1 MSLTPPPET
10 SWLPERPDGLPT
22 PATGEPEG
30 ERAWPPWIAPIGL
43 VAGIAAAFVGGI
55 VILAVHL
62 ATGGDSGGDQP
73 PAVLLT
79 GTALQGVAFVTAA
92 ILFARLSGPVA
103 ARHFGLRP
111 TSWGAAIVWA
121 IVAYVIFVVFSF
133 GWDQIV
139 DLEDSD
145 DLLKELGVDESTV
158 ALVASAFLVCVVAP
172 LVEEFFFRG
181 FFYAALRNWRGPLL
195 AAVLTGVLF
204 GAIHLG
210 SSPAE
215 ALLPLALLGGLL
227 CLVYEKTGS
236 LYPCVAMHAIN
247 NCLAFGISE
256 EWDWQ
261 ILVLLA
267 SSLAI
272 CTAVLLVVARR
283 WRGPAAA
290 PAPA

>member
-10 SWLPERPDGLPT
+10 TWLPERPEGLPP
-22 PATGEPEG
+22 PAPRDPQG
-30 ERAWPPWIAPIGL
+30 ERAWPPWIAPVGL
-43 VAGIAAAFVGGI
+43 VAGFAGAFVGGI
-55 VILAVHL
+55 VVLAVHL

-79 GTALQGVAFVTAA
+79 GTALQDVALVAAA

-103 ARHFGLRP
+103 ARQFGLRP
-111 TSWGAAIVWA
+111 TSWGLAVAWSIG
-121 IVAYVIFVVFSF
+121 AYVAFVVFS
-133 GWDQIV
+133 GVWGQLV

-145 DLLKELGVDESTV
+145 ELLKELGVDESTV
-158 ALVASAFLVCVVAP
+158 ALVASAFLVCVMAP

-195 AAVLTGVLF
+195 AAVITGAVF
-204 GAIHLG
+204 GGIHLG

-236 LYPCVAMHAIN
+236 LYPCVVLHAIN
-247 NCLAFGISE
+247 NSLAFGISE
-256 EWDWQ
+256 DWDWQ
-261 ILVLLA
+261 ILVLVA

-272 CTAVLLVVARR
+272 CTAILLAVARR

-290 PAPA
+290 PAAT